1 MAYVGESGYQT
12 QDRVGVGRAR
22 AMRFEV
28 APGSWLAPL
37 HRGHG
42 RTIKDGAR
50 KVRGRALY
58 FAPLFTT
65 AVRSIIASLH
75 AFSAIEPEN
84 SMFKRTLA
92 LAAGLALSV
101 SAVIANAADVLRVSA
116 IPDEAP
122 TELLRKFKPLGAY
135 LEKELGM
142 KVEFVP
148 VADYPAVVEALA
160 TDRLDMAWL
169 GGFTFV
175 QVNLRT
181 NGNAVPLVQREQD
194 AQFTSKFITSDA
206 NVKSVQD
213 LKGKTFAFGSV
224 SSTSGSLMPRYF
236 MLQDGIK
243 PEDFFSRVA
252 YSGAH
257 DATAAWVQ
265 AGKVDAG
272 VLNASVWQKLV
283 DSGKVDTNKVKVFAT
298 TPTYFDYN
306 WTVRGTL
313 DPQLAEK
320 IKKAFLALDP
330 SKPEDKA
337 ILDLQAA
344 SRFIETDPSNYKGI
358 EEAARAADLLK

>member
-1 MAYVGESGYQT
+1 
-12 QDRVGVGRAR
+12 
-22 AMRFEV
+22 
-28 APGSWLAPL
+28 
-37 HRGHG
+37 
-42 RTIKDGAR
+42 
-50 KVRGRALY
+50 
-58 FAPLFTT
+58 
-65 AVRSIIASLH
+65 
-75 AFSAIEPEN
+75 
-84 SMFKRTLA
+84 MFKRSLS
-92 LAAGLALSV
+92 LVAGLALCA
-101 SAVIANAADVLRVSA
+101 SAVTSFAADVLRVSA

-135 LEKELGM
+135 LEQQTGM

-175 QVNLRT
+175 QVNQKT
-181 NGNAVPLVQREQD
+181 GNAIPLVQREQD
-194 AQFTSKFITSDA
+194 AQFTSKFITSDP
-206 NVKSVQD
+206 NVKSLAD
-213 LKGKTFAFGSV
+213 LKGKSFAFGSI

-236 MLQDGIK
+236 MLQDNIK
-243 PEDFFSRVA
+243 PETYFSRVA

-313 DPQLAEK
+313 DPALAEK
-320 IKKAFLALDP
+320 LKQAFLALDP
-330 SKPEDKA
+330 AKPQDKA

-344 SRFIETDPSNYKGI
+344 SRFIATKPENYKGI
-358 EEAARAADLLK
+358 EDAARAADLLK

>member
-1 MAYVGESGYQT
+1 M
-12 QDRVGVGRAR
+12 
-22 AMRFEV
+22 
-28 APGSWLAPL
+28 L
-37 HRGHG
+37 
-42 RTIKDGAR
+42 
-50 KVRGRALY
+50 
-58 FAPLFTT
+58 
-65 AVRSIIASLH
+65 
-75 AFSAIEPEN
+75 
-84 SMFKRTLA
+84 KRTLS
-92 LAAGLALSV
+92 LVTGLALSL
-101 SAVIANAADVLRVSA
+101 SALTAHAADTLRVSA

-135 LEKELGM
+135 LEQQLGM

-175 QVNLRT
+175 QVHLKT
-181 NGNAVPLVQREQD
+181 GSAVPLVQREQD
-194 AQFTSKFITSDA
+194 AEFTSKFITSDPS
-206 NVKSVQD
+206 VKSLTD

-236 MLQDGIK
+236 MLKDGIK
-243 PEDFFSRVA
+243 PEAYFSRVA

-272 VLNASVWQKLV
+272 VLNASVWDKLV
-283 DSGKVDTNKVKVFAT
+283 NSGKVDTNKVKVFAT

-306 WTVRGTL
+306 WTVRGSL
-313 DPQLAEK
+313 DPALAEK
-320 IKKAFLALDP
+320 IKQAFLALDP
-330 SKPEDKA
+330 ANPEHKA

-344 SRFIETDPSNYKGI
+344 SRFIATKPENYTGI